1 MEWVTKLL
9 DALRSPKLVSCA
21 SISSALLLFIPS
33 EWVSGD
39 SIQNLRHKYSIF
51 LLIIFVISTS
61 MLLVEMAC
69 LFWKRR
75 KQQIAQS
82 QKEIKILER
91 LCNLDHKEQII
102 LREFFLQDRN
112 TIKLPIDHPVVAGLL
127 QENILHVI
135 SKLGHMSRAG
145 ALASVSMT
153 EECKNSLLFEM
164 VGLHGNEP
172 TDEDRERV
180 ERERPHFVLQIV
192 ERERIW
198 EW

>member
-1 MEWVTKLL
+1 MEWVAKLI

-33 EWVSGD
+33 KWISGN
-39 SIQNLRHKYSIF
+39 SFQNLREKYSTF
-51 LLIIFVISTS
+51 VLLVFVISTS

-69 LFWKRR
+69 WFWKRR
-75 KQQIAQS
+75 KQHVTQA
-82 QKEIKILER
+82 KRAIKLLER
-91 LCNLDHKEQII
+91 LYNLDHKEQII

-127 QENILHVI
+127 RDNILHVI
-135 SKLGHMSRAG
+135 SELGRMSHAG
-145 ALASVSMT
+145 ALAAVSMT
-153 EECKNSLLFEM
+153 EECKKSLLLEM

-180 ERERPHFVLQIV
+180 ARERPYFVSKVL
-192 ERERIW
+192 EKERIW
-198 EW
+198 E